1 MDPSEYAWMSAT
13 DLVKALQS
21 KQLSPV
27 DLIDAAIARIEQRN
41 PAINAVVHLG
51 AEDAR
56 AAARTAERAL
66 AEGRAGPLAGLP
78 VLMKD
83 LFDFKPGWPSTL
95 GGVPALADNI
105 AQHS

>member
-41 PAINAVVHLG
+41 PAINAVVSVVPMSLRSG
-51 AEDAR
+51 CRR
-56 AAARTAERAL
+56 ASRWIFWLAARKARRIA
-66 AEGRAGPLAGLP
+66 R
-78 VLMKD
+78 
-83 LFDFKPGWPSTL
+83 ST
-95 GGVPALADNI
+95 
-105 AQHS
+105 

>member
-51 AEDAR
+51 DR
-56 AAARTAERAL
+56 KS
-66 AEGRAGPLAGLP
+66 
-78 VLMKD
+78 V
-83 LFDFKPGWPSTL
+83 
-95 GGVPALADNI
+95 V
-105 AQHS
+105 